1 MVLRCAPDVKPDN
14 GALMGRFDGP
24 GVSSELRTWVDRE
37 FPKLWG
43 GQTVSELGSSITALA
58 LPTAAVLV
66 LHANPLQVGLLAA
79 MTRIPFPFLSLL
91 AGVVVDRLPRRPILI
106 LCDAGRC
113 LVLGS
118 IPLTASL
125 NLLSVPQLYLTAFV
139 SGVLTVFFD
148 VAYLS
153 YVPSLA
159 SRDRLGDAN
168 ARLQMSLSLAQ
179 VAGPGLAGLLVQLVG
194 AARAIAADSA
204 SFLASALAILWIRK
218 PEDPPDAADRGGLAR
233 ELADGLRF
241 VWTHPILRAQIV
253 IIAYTVIGGHFI
265 DGVQYVFAYRDAH
278 LTPGLYGLALAL
290 SSLGAFA
297 GLAMVKRVTA
307 WLGVGPSLAIGF
319 GGPAVTLAFL
329 PLALVLPAVAVIT
342 VLFFLASMTDPV
354 ANINQVT
361 LRQSVTRD
369 RYLGR
374 MNSIFR
380 TVVWGA
386 IPLGSIVG
394 GALASA
400 FGTVATF
407 EVGAAIGITGS
418 AALFISPVGRLRDYP
433 RPTDTIRPQPT

>member
-1 MVLRCAPDVKPDN
+1 LVLRRAPDVKPDN
-14 GALMGRFDGP
+14 GALMGRP
-24 GVSSELRTWVDRE
+24 GASFERGRWAEGE
-37 FPKLWG
+37 FLKLWG
-43 GQTVSELGSSITALA
+43 GETVSELGSTITLLA

-66 LHANPLQVGLLAA
+66 LHADALQVGLLAA
-79 MTRIPFPFLSLL
+79 MTRLPFPFLSLF

-106 LCDAGRC
+106 VCDAGRC
-113 LVLGS
+113 LVVGS
-118 IPLTASL
+118 IPLTAAL
-125 NLLSVPQLYLTAFV
+125 NLLSLPQLFVTAFV

-159 SRDRLGDAN
+159 GRERLSDAN
-168 ARLQMSLSLAQ
+168 ARLQMSTSFAQ
-179 VAGPGLAGLLVQLVG
+179 VAGPGLAGLLVQLLG

-204 SFLASALAILWIRK
+204 SFLASGLAVLWIRR
-218 PEDPPDAADRGGLAR
+218 PEDRPGASERRGAAR
-233 ELADGLRF
+233 ELVDGLRF
-241 VWTHPILRAQIV
+241 VSTHRILRAQIV

-265 DGVQYVFAYRDAH
+265 DGVQYVFAYREAH
-278 LTPGLYGLALAL
+278 LTPGLYGLALTL

-297 GLAMVKRVTA
+297 GLALVKRVTA

-319 GGPAVTLAFL
+319 GGPPVTLAFL

-342 VLFFLASMTDPV
+342 VVFFLGAMTDPV
-354 ANINQVT
+354 ANINQLT
-361 LRQSVTRD
+361 LRQSVTPD

-418 AALFISPVGRLRDYP
+418 VALFISPVGRLRDFP
-433 RPTDTIRPQPT
+433 GPTDTIRPQPA